1 MCIRDSIWDQKEII
15 EYIQTEPRLLRPLNY
30 PEGTPGKGL
39 IKYQLDGGREVLI
52 LNLMGRLFME
62 ALDDPFIIVEQELKN
77 INLTKDVAAIIVD
90 FHAETTSEKN
100 AMGNFLDGR
109 VSLVFGTHTH
119 IPTSDTRILSKGTAY
134 QTDLGMCGDYDSVIG
149 MDKDAAIAKFRK
161 EIPSQRLAPAD
172 KDSTLCAVYVDLDD
186 STGLANEVKPIR
198 IGGLLSNTDYPGM

>member
-1 MCIRDSIWDQKEII
+1 M
-15 EYIQTEPRLLRPLNY
+15 
-30 PEGTPGKGL
+30 
-39 IKYQLDGGREVLI
+39 I

-62 ALDDPFIIVEQELKN
+62 ALDDPFSIVEQELKN

-100 AMGNFLDGR
+100 AMGNYLDGR

-172 KDSTLCAVYVDLDD
+172 KDSTLCA
-186 STGLANEVKPIR
+186 I
-198 IGGLLSNTDYPGM
+198 